1 MTRRSTFLRM
11 MAGSALA
18 VAVAT
23 LAAAGVT
30 EAGAQSAVFD
40 PDAALAVFHERVE
53 SYVEL
58 HRRLAPPPGA
68 AVSTDSLS
76 RLLTSRY
83 LASAIRS
90 SRRTSQQGD
99 IFTPDVAAVFRQ
111 LLADSIGERDGET
124 FLAELSGS
132 DVVPHGMHPMV
143 NEPYSM
149 TAVLR
154 IPLGVRL
161 GLPPLPAELDYRI
174 AAHDLLLWDIYAG
187 IVVDFVPNAF
197 VTHVVTEE

>member
-1 MTRRSTFLRM
+1 MTRRSAFLSM

-40 PDAALAVFHERVE
+40 PDAALAVFHERVD
-53 SYVEL
+53 SYVAL
-58 HRRLAPPPGA
+58 HRRLAPPPA
-68 AVSTDSLS
+68 AADSTDALS
-76 RLLTSRY
+76 RLLTRQY

-132 DVVPHGMHPMV
+132 EVVPHGMHPTV

-149 TAVLR
+149 TRVFR
-154 IPLGVRL
+154 MPPDVSL
-161 GLPPLPAELDYRI
+161 GLPRLPAELDYRI

-187 IVVDFVPNAF
+187 VVVDFVPNAF